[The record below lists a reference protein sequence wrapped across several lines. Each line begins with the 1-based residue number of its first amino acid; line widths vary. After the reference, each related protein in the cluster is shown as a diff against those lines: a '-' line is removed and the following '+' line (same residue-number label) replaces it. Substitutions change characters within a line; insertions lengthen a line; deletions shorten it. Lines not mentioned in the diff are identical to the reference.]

1 MMQSEKDGK
10 PFTKTG
16 NWEKLKEAHVKVHR
30 GVQEFINKNNEH
42 ATNDELIKI
51 GNNIENATGIVFEC
65 LDQIKIDATRG

>member
-1 MMQSEKDGK
+1 MYAIRSYYA
-10 PFTKTG
+10 FTKTG
-16 NWEKLKEAHVKVHR
+16 NWEKLKESHVKVHR

-51 GNNIENATGIVFEC
+51 GNNIENATSIVFEC